1 MKIEYI
7 FAAVLFIFILLFIN
21 GVRKINQENKDEP

>member
-7 FAAVLFIFILLFIN
+7 FAAVLVVSILLFLN
-21 GVRKINQENKDEP
+21 GVRKINQESKDEP